1 MTGDSDS
8 ALRSALIELLGQ
20 RSVRIGDFTLS
31 SGKKSTFYIDA
42 RPSTMSAS
50 GLCII
55 GSLGL
60 DEIRAMGW
68 NASVIG
74 GMTLGADPV
83 AYAIAAESQRRPPVL
98 DAFTVRKEPK
108 GHGTGRRI
116 EGNFA
121 PGGPVIVVEDV
132 ITTGGSALQAVEA
145 IENAGGSVSGVLA
158 VVDREEGGREA
169 IEGRGYPVRSLVTL
183 TDLGLRRG

>member
-1 MTGDSDS
+1 MTGDSSS

-20 RSVRIGDFTLS
+20 RSVRTGDFTLS

-60 DEIRAMGW
+60 DEIRATGW
-68 NASVIG
+68 KCSAIG

-83 AYAIAAESQRRPPVL
+83 SYAIAAESHRRPPVL
-98 DAFTVRKEPK
+98 DAFTVRKEAK

-121 PGGPVIVVEDV
+121 PEGPVIVVEDV
-132 ITTGGSALQAVEA
+132 ITTGGSALQAVEV
-145 IENAGGSVSGVLA
+145 IEKAGGSVSGVLA

-169 IEGRGYPVRSLVTL
+169 IEEQGYPVRSLVTL
-183 TDLGLRRG
+183 TDLGVRPG